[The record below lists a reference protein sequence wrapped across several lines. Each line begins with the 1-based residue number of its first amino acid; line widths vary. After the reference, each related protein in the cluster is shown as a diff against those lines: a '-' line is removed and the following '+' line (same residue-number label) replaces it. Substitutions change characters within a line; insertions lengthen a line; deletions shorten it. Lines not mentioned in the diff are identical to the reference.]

1 MIASCSLDLS
11 RTFSEKPDN
20 SSSILKEKGEEIM
33 YPEES
38 LPAVH
43 QPHRDPS
50 DHIP

>member
-1 MIASCSLDLS
+1 MIAFCSLDLS

-20 SSSILKEKGEEIM
+20 CSSILKEKGEEM

-38 LPAVH
+38 LPTVH

-50 DHIP
+50 DHTP